1 MKKRSIYLSLAIM
14 LSALV
19 VGACNPKSKT
29 VSSEESTISKSKAG
43 GKKTSSLA
51 FTLDKNKPPYED
63 LKKEWDS
70 MNFDK
75 YFLMGAQQAW
85 KTWPRAGEI
94 WQGADYSKYGYALST
109 ETYTWV
115 AYPDKK
121 IEKMYSK
128 DLPKEI
134 REKVEIPILF
144 YIDTLNGK
152 DIAGT
157 IEKDNYFDQPYQDTQ
172 YESLPKSTV
181 HFAISS
187 HEMFHDF
194 QSSWKISDQKY
205 HNIMDSDYT
214 DRLEKSNED
223 KEARKIRANLMGSLR
238 NAILFPEKE
247 KEYLETAKYWNTKY
261 QTEHSEDADFVKG
274 SDIHEGSARYFDDA
288 MSVRSVIGMD
298 ASKEEIFKAYQKMT
312 QLDLKEE
319 KDIRGPDES
328 YELGGFAG
336 MLLEKH
342 NDNLEWQERIQKGER
357 LIDVLLENYEGKLPT
372 E

>member
-1 MKKRSIYLSLAIM
+1 MKKRSIYVSLTIT

-19 VGACNPKSKT
+19 IAACSPKSKT
-29 VSSEESTISKSKAG
+29 VSSEESTTSEPKTG
-43 GKKTSSLA
+43 GKKTSSLK

-63 LKKEWDS
+63 LKKDWDS
-70 MNFDK
+70 VNFDK

-85 KTWPRAGEI
+85 KTWTHAGEI

-109 ETYTWV
+109 ETYTWI

-128 DLPKEI
+128 DLPKDI

-144 YIDTLNGK
+144 YKDTLKGK

-172 YESLPKSTV
+172 YEALPKSTV

-187 HEMFHDF
+187 HEMFHGF
-194 QSSWKISDQKY
+194 QGSWETSGQKY
-205 HNIMDSDYT
+205 KNIMDSDYQES
-214 DRLEKSNED
+214 LEKSNED
-223 KEARKIRANLMGSLR
+223 KEARKIRANLMESLR
-238 NAILFPEKE
+238 KAIVFPEKE

-261 QTEHSEDADFVKG
+261 QTEHSEDAEFVKG

-288 MSVRSVIGMD
+288 MSVRSVLGMD
-298 ASKEEIFKAYQKMT
+298 ASKDEIFKAYQKMVT
-312 QLDLKEE
+312 LDFKEE
-319 KDIRGPDES
+319 KDIRGPDKA

-342 NDNLEWQERIQKGER
+342 NDNLDWQERVQKGER
-357 LIDVLLENYEGKLPT
+357 LIDILLEDYEAKLST